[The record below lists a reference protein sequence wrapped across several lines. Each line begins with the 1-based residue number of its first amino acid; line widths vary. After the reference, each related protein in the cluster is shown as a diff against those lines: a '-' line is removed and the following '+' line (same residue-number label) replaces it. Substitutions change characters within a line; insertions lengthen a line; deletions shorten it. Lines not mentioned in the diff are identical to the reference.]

1 LFIHHVRKDFSRK
14 VTEMPSI
21 VSHRPTTHCK
31 GTPWLEGSVWTG
43 RWLVLAGLLFFFLS
57 CAPHGMFSGEVEDLF
72 GRTYAVSFQTFHP
85 KLNSALQQIA
95 REQKGNSFQVLRLGS
110 DGVVIRGLYQRHWDH
125 ARFGVSLRV
134 VPLGPDQTRIE
145 MQISSNRPDTSTEN
159 LAMAAGEL
167 FQIIEDRTAVLSMKP

>member
-1 LFIHHVRKDFSRK
+1 
-14 VTEMPSI
+14 MPSI
-21 VSHRPTTHCK
+21 FPHRSTPRRD
-31 GTPWLEGSVWTG
+31 GTPWIERAIRTG
-43 RWLVLAGLLFFFLS
+43 RWWAFAGLLFFFLS
-57 CAPHGMFSGEVEDLF
+57 CAPHGMFPGEVEDLF
-72 GRTYAVSFQTFHP
+72 ARTYAVPFQTFHP
-85 KLNSALQQIA
+85 KLNSALQEFA